1 MKAKTIIALAW
12 MIMFSGTS
20 GDWVI
25 TFVLLNGDV
34 YEGEFV
40 L

>member
-12 MIMFSGTS
+12 MIPISGCS
-20 GDWVI
+20 GNWVI
-25 TFVLLNGDV
+25 TFALLNGDV